1 MVKSY
6 LDINAEAL
14 KKIAETE
21 GKDSPKYRSVVRFLE
36 CQDIYRDRLEKT
48 GNKGFAQQAA
58 AWHWNKWANEM
69 LARRKD
75 LEEAEQ
81 WTKEAVTDFSG
92 LCLIP
97 SKSEAK
103 ENESK
108 QTCNI
113 RIKCKVLDF
122 TKFILPGF
130 AIFNKTYFAGDARF
144 YKAHFTGIAWF
155 EKAHF
160 EGITQFSGVNFERA
174 AKFTSA
180 HFVGVADLINANFK
194 GHVWFDNVHFESEA
208 RFNDVNFKGHAWFER
223 TRFKWYSIFH
233 FALFKRSVSF
243 NNTIFYA
250 YSVFNSIESRRA
262 FSLNGAQF
270 KVVPDFNEA
279 SFHAPPVLDNVEIA
293 EHLTARKGI
302 FRSIEKPKENPRE
315 ISRNFRALGKMAHE
329 ARDWLNEMEFFAQ
342 EIRSRRFG
350 LDFPT
355 GKNMGRFWFGLFYE
369 KFSNFG
375 RSFWRPAAHWLALT
389 LVFFPLLYLLL
400 ATSAG
405 SWQLLG
411 WFLFMLASLGTIY
424 FWASRERKWFMRKS
438 IRWLLRRMRKPA
450 VRWIYPLIRPVSAL
464 FTLSIIWL
472 IYVILFLPA
481 KFSSVLACNWSDA
494 LMLSLRQG
502 LVISGLTRNG
512 HLMTTL
518 KNLYGAGGNGAVE
531 LSHGVA
537 AGMMLQTVLSAVCFF
552 FLFLALRNHFRIR

>member
-1 MVKSY
+1 MAFVQDKY
-6 LDINAEAL
+6 IL
-14 KKIAETE
+14 KDNQIKNYNDARKLIAEKNGRKILLIVSYSNIIHNTSMYQYE
-21 GKDSPKYRSVVRFLE
+21 FSRCVFYDKFKFFSYVFKKNITFDECIFYDDVSFKDIKFGQVCSFT
-36 CQDIYRDRLEKT
+36 KT
-48 GNKGFAQQAA
+48 HFCGN
-58 AWHWNKWANEM
+58 
-69 LARRKD
+69 
-75 LEEAEQ
+75 
-81 WTKEAVTDFSG
+81 TDFYG
-92 LCLIP
+92 
-97 SKSEAK
+97 
-103 ENESK
+103 
-108 QTCNI
+108 
-113 RIKCKVLDF
+113 V
-122 TKFILPGF
+122 KFDNA
-130 AIFNKTYFAGDARF
+130 AIFNGAVFFGK
-144 YKAHFTGIAWF
+144 
-155 EKAHF
+155 
-160 EGITQFSGVNFERA
+160 
-174 AKFTSA
+174 
-180 HFVGVADLINANFK
+180 
-194 GHVWFDNVHFESEA
+194 A
-208 RFNDVNFKGHAWFER
+208 RFNAMQSHKN
-223 TRFKWYSIFH
+223 
-233 FALFKRSVSF
+233 L
-243 NNTIFYA
+243 
-250 YSVFNSIESRRA
+250 
-262 FSLNGAQF
+262 SLNDVKF
-270 KVVPDFNEA
+270 KTVPDFNEA

-293 EHLTARKGI
+293 EQLTARKGI
-302 FRSIEKPKENPRE
+302 FRSIEKPEKNARK

-438 IRWLLRRMRKPA
+438 MRWLLRRMCKPA